1 MSNKVKETAEELVI
15 KIIDFIIET
24 EPDEVE
30 QRHRLLELTCSL
42 IMTTVDVNQDIDQV
56 LKDIFRACE
65 DVKCLTTAGAIKYK
79 CGDESRVKK
88 EWKRDEK

>member
-1 MSNKVKETAEELVI
+1 MNDKVKDTAEELMI

-30 QRHRLLELTCSL
+30 QKHRLLELACSL
-42 IMTTVDVNQDIDQV
+42 IMATVDVDQDTDHVLQDIFQ
-56 LKDIFRACE
+56 ACE
-65 DVKCLTTAGAIKYK
+65 DVKYLTTAGAIKYK

-88 EWKRDEK
+88 EWKPEK